1 MCINTSSVA
10 LLITLLFCG
19 SMQAQRVAVKLSLEW
34 KDRAKAWPD
43 RGCWQCTLLHDLS
56 YAY

>member
-10 LLITLLFCG
+10 LLITLLFCR
-19 SMQAQRVAVKLSLEW
+19 SMRAQRVAVKLPLEW

-43 RGCWQCTLLHDLS
+43 RGWWQRTLLHDLS

>member
-1 MCINTSSVA
+1 MRLRL

-34 KDRAKAWPD
+34 RDRAKAWPD
-43 RGCWQCTLLHDLS
+43 RGWWQRTLLHDLS